1 MKPRILIVDDHEIVR
16 EGIRTLLSRSG
27 TDWEVCGEASNG
39 IDGLEAIKRLKPEV
53 VILDI
58 TMPGISGLEVAR
70 RLTKLGLATRILMF
84 TMHDSEMLETEVRQA
99 GAHGY
104 VQKSQGG
111 RDLVLAIRALLADGT
126 FYGSPPAEPSPQNGD
141 APSTATTPTQRIVP
155 A

>member
-16 EGIRTLLSRSG
+16 EGIRTLLSRFG

-39 IDGLEAIKRLKPEV
+39 SDGLEAVKRLMPEI

-70 RLTKLGLATRILMF
+70 RLAKLGVATRILMF

-111 RDLVLAIRALLADGT
+111 RDLVLAIRALLAGGT
-126 FYGSPPAEPSPQNGD
+126 FYGAPPSEPSPQKND
-141 APSTATTPTQRIVP
+141 APDTGATLIQPIVP

>member
-39 IDGLEAIKRLKPEV
+39 NDALEAVKRLKPGI

-70 RLTKLGLATRILMF
+70 RLGKLGVATRILMF
-84 TMHDSEMLETEVRQA
+84 TMHDSEMLESEVRQA
-99 GAHGY
+99 GAHGF

-111 RDLVLAIRALLADGT
+111 RDLVLAIRALLAGGT
-126 FYGSPPAEPSPQNGD
+126 FYGAPPEPSPQNND
-141 APSTATTPTQRIVP
+141 APDHGATFF
-155 A
+155 